1 MLSPFE
7 KMFEKDPVTGFFIIF
22 VIVLIILGVWLY
34 RSRTKEG
41 RRPDVLDYDGYYKV
55 AKTAAGYAVTNR
67 NNLFRTLDRFYYL
80 RKDPFDT
87 EIVLDCVKAENGK
100 SYRAR
105 VVVFSVMPE
114 EMIEMVCRRYF
125 DGVGNKGNAEIMK
138 LLNQDKKKTP
148 SPESIYMESKKAQM
162 STDELFAK
170 AISGASAMP
179 ANTRRQES
187 KNYCDVEIQA
197 DLLIAYTTALK
208 KLITEKGGTAEN
220 EELKKTFK
228 GQALL
233 ASMNYGHTIT
243 DIPVFSVTEI
253 TE

>member
-1 MLSPFE
+1 MLSQIQRF
-7 KMFEKDPVTGFFIIF
+7 FEKDPLTGFFIIF
-22 VIVLIILGVWLY
+22 VVVLVILGVWLY
-34 RSRTKEG
+34 RNRTKDN
-41 RRPDVLDYDGYYKV
+41 RPPDILEYDGYYKL
-55 AKTAAGYAVTNR
+55 AKTPTGYSITSS
-67 NNLFRTLDRFYYL
+67 NLFRTLDTFYYL

-87 EIVLDCVKAENGK
+87 EVILDCVKAENGK
-100 SYRAR
+100 SYCARA
-105 VVVFSVMPE
+105 VVFSVMPE